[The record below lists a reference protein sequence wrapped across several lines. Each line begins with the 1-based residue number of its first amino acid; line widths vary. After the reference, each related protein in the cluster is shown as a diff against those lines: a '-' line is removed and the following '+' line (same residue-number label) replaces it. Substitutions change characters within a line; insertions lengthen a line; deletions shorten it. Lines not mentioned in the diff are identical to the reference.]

1 MFVIWKLEF
10 EIFLG
15 FVICDLEFINS
26 MTKACYIF
34 PGQGSQYVGMGRNL
48 YDNSPEAKAVF
59 DQAEKILPGMN
70 LKKLCFEGPI
80 EELTQTANSQV
91 AILVTSIAALQ
102 ALDSRLKAQGPLQ
115 PSASSLEPV
124 CCAGLSLG
132 EYSALVASSV
142 LEFSDAVRLVRHRGE
157 LMEKAA
163 FKNPGSM
170 ASILGISTE
179 DLQGVCKESGAE
191 IANLNSPGQIVISGK
206 KESVQKAMALAE
218 QKGAKKCILLNVSGP
233 FHSSFMKDTAG
244 EFKKELDKTKFSNPR
259 IPVVAN
265 VTADYEKSAEEIK
278 ENLVKQVCS
287 SVRWEESVRRISQQG
302 VAAFFEIGPGKVLK
316 GLLRRINPE
325 LTVYNIETVEDI
337 KNLK

>member
-1 MFVIWKLEF
+1 MVKN
-10 EIFLG
+10 
-15 FVICDLEFINS
+15 V
-26 MTKACYIF
+26 CYIF

-91 AILVTSIAALQ
+91 AILVTSIAALRVLE
-102 ALDSRLKAQGPLQ
+102 AVGDGLKPSPTLKA
-115 PSASSLEPV
+115 EPV

-163 FKNPGSM
+163 LKNPGVM
-170 ASILGISTE
+170 ASILGVSAE
-179 DLQGVCKESGAE
+179 DLQEVCKESKAE

-206 KESVQKAMALAE
+206 KESVQRAMALAE

-233 FHSSFMKDTAG
+233 FHSSFMKDAAE
-244 EFKKELDKTKFSNPR
+244 EFKKELDKTKFSNPG

-278 ENLVKQVCS
+278 ENLVKQVYNP
-287 SVRWEESVRRISQQG
+287 VRWEESVRRISQQG

-325 LTVYNIETVEDI
+325 LTVYNIETMEDI
-337 KNLK
+337 NNLYSTP